1 MPGRIYGKLRPVRRR
16 QREHL
21 ILRTTALGLLV
32 GSLSAVALGIWRWYS
47 GQPVS
52 QTTVLAVLVAGPIV
66 GMLLGALWRR
76 SWNEAAAAVDA
87 RYSLK
92 DRTITALDFMA
103 KGETTVFHRL
113 EVADA
118 EEHLATIQP
127 ADVAPFRVP
136 RVIPFALG
144 ALAVALLL
152 FLVPLR
158 GNKAAAE
165 PLAPIPEIVAEAVK
179 IGENIEALDDLAKQE
194 RDKELQE
201 LVKQLKEKV
210 EELKQPGVDER
221 EALAKL
227 SEMQAAIA
235 AQQAQYNVGLVD
247 GQLQAMGDAL
257 VPADSLEAAGQ
268 ALQEGKFD
276 QAAKELEKLENPELD
291 RKEAKAV
298 EEKLKQVAQSMGD
311 AGLGQMSAAATE
323 MAEGIKDGKNAKFKK
338 GSKTMATLTKG
349 HGRRRKI
356 KEILDIE
363 IDDLNESKGRMKNPG
378 DKAARYRKPEKSKTP
393 SSDWGASISGNVEGD
408 QTNMAS
414 KRDLKEVTGNPGDG
428 PSEMETTHSPEGR
441 QSAARQYREK
451 YQKYSKMAESVLDS
465 EPIPLGH
472 RETIR
477 KYFELIRPQN
487 GESEKEPPAKATK

>member
-21 ILRTTALGLLV
+21 IVRAAALGLLA
-32 GSLSAVALGIWRWYS
+32 GSLSGIALGIWRWS
-47 GQPVS
+47 AGRPVS
-52 QTTVLAVLVAGPIV
+52 QPAVLAILLGGPIV
-66 GMLLGALWRR
+66 GLLLGALWRR
-76 SWNEAAAAVDA
+76 SWNEAAAAVDR

-92 DRTITALDFMA
+92 DRTVTALDFMA
-103 KGETTVFHRL
+103 KGQTTLLHQL
-113 EVADA
+113 EVTDA
-118 EEHLATIQP
+118 EEHLSTIQP
-127 ADVAPFRVP
+127 SDVAPFRLP
-136 RVIPFALG
+136 RVLPFALG

-152 FLVPLR
+152 LLVPLR
-158 GNKAAAE
+158 ANKVSAG
-165 PLAPIPEIVAEAVK
+165 PMAPIPAIVAEAVK
-179 IGENIEALDDLAKQE
+179 IGEDLETLDDLAKEE
-194 RDKELQE
+194 RDKDLQE
-201 LVKQLKEKV
+201 LVNQLKEKV

-247 GQLQAMGDAL
+247 GQLQSLGDAL

-298 EEKLKQVAQSMGD
+298 EEKLKQVAQAMGD

-323 MAEGIKDGKNAKFKK
+323 MAEGIKDSKNAKFKK

-356 KEILDIE
+356 KEILDVE
-363 IDDLNESKGRMKNPG
+363 IDDLNESKGRMKEG
-378 DKAARYRKPEKSKTP
+378 DKAARYRKPEKSKSP
-393 SSDWGASISGNVEGD
+393 SSTWGASISGNVEGD
-408 QTNMAS
+408 ATNLAAN
-414 KRDLKEVTGNPGDG
+414 RDLKEVTGAPGEG

-487 GESEKEPPAKATK
+487 SENDKETPAKPAK